1 MEGELLTLEDVA
13 KRLDVPPR
21 FVRRLVAERRIT
33 YHKVGRYVRFHER
46 DIADY
51 LAAHRVEAMTVST
64 IPRRSTPKTTT
75 RRPNRRAS

>member
-1 MEGELLTLEDVA
+1 MEGELLSLEDVA

-51 LAAHRVEAMTVST
+51 LAANRVEAMQASTV
-64 IPRRSTPKTTT
+64 R
-75 RRPNRRAS
+75 RRAG

>member
-51 LAAHRVEAMTVST
+51 LAANRIEAMTAST
-64 IPRRSTPKTTT
+64 IPRRTTPRTT

>member
-1 MEGELLTLEDVA
+1 MEGELLSLEEVA

-33 YHKVGRYVRFHER
+33 HHKVGRYVRFHER

-51 LAAHRVEAMTVST
+51 LAANRVEAM
-64 IPRRSTPKTTT
+64 
-75 RRPNRRAS
+75 RASIVRRHAT

>member
-1 MEGELLTLEDVA
+1 MEGELLDLEDVA

-46 DIADY
+46 DITDY
-51 LAAHRVEAMTVST
+51 LAANRVEAMRPSTVC
-64 IPRRSTPKTTT
+64 
-75 RRPNRRAS
+75 RRAS

>member
-1 MEGELLTLEDVA
+1 MEGELLSLEDVA
-13 KRLDVPPR
+13 QRLDVPPR

-51 LAAHRVEAMTVST
+51 LAANRVEAM
-64 IPRRSTPKTTT
+64 
-75 RRPNRRAS
+75 RASIVRRHAS

>member
-1 MEGELLTLEDVA
+1 MEGELLSLEDVA

-51 LAAHRVEAMTVST
+51 LAANRVEAMQASTVH
-64 IPRRSTPKTTT
+64 
-75 RRPNRRAS
+75 RRAS

>member
-1 MEGELLTLEDVA
+1 MEGELLSLEDVA

-21 FVRRLVAERRIT
+21 FMRRLVAERRIT

-51 LAAHRVEAMTVST
+51 LAANRVEAMRASTV
-64 IPRRSTPKTTT
+64 R
-75 RRPNRRAS
+75 RRAS

>member
-1 MEGELLTLEDVA
+1 MEGELLSLEDVA

-51 LAAHRVEAMTVST
+51 LAAHRVEAMRSSTV
-64 IPRRSTPKTTT
+64 R
-75 RRPNRRAS
+75 RRAS

>member
-1 MEGELLTLEDVA
+1 MEGELLSLEEVA

-21 FVRRLVAERRIT
+21 FVRRLVAERRMT

-51 LAAHRVEAMTVST
+51 LAANRVEAMQTSTV
-64 IPRRSTPKTTT
+64 R
-75 RRPNRRAS
+75 RRAS

>member
-1 MEGELLTLEDVA
+1 MEGELLSLEDVA
-13 KRLDVPPR
+13 QRLDVPPR

-51 LAAHRVEAMTVST
+51 LAANRVEAMRAST
-64 IPRRSTPKTTT
+64 AR
-75 RRPNRRAS
+75 RRAS

>member
-1 MEGELLTLEDVA
+1 MEGELLSLEDVA

-51 LAAHRVEAMTVST
+51 LAANRVEAMQAPTV
-64 IPRRSTPKTTT
+64 R
-75 RRPNRRAS
+75 RRAS